1 MVLNIC
7 NGIVWFAIDHRST
20 AVAVPETVSEN
31 GQGEL
36 SQQKVPETFPSIT
49 GNVPNK
55 KLYINMLGPKGI
67 WEHFG
72 QKGRKGGIPN
82 AVWDGVYM
90 KILPLHPG
98 HVR

>member
-20 AVAVPETVSEN
+20 AVAVPEMMSEN

-36 SQQKVPETFPSIT
+36 SQQKVPGTFPSMT

-67 WEHFG
+67 WEHFS
-72 QKGRKGGIPN
+72 QKLRKGGILN
-82 AVWDGVYM
+82 AVRDR
-90 KILPLHPG
+90 IFHENPPDAS
-98 HVR
+98 RA